1 MSKDVVE
8 SEGDTDIVL
17 TQYSFNESREHGIHL
32 FMEGDTVLRHAL
44 DESVSFVR
52 LKANGEVVSDF
63 PTNQGWEK

>member
-1 MSKDVVE
+1 M
-8 SEGDTDIVL
+8 L
-17 TQYSFNESREHGIHL
+17 TQYSFSESREHGIHL
-32 FMEGDTVLRHAL
+32 LMEGDTVLRHAL